1 MKAYKALAAHIA
13 EYNDLLNILNTLKWD
28 MRAKMPAGGSRS
40 RGAQLE
46 TLSKLAKGK
55 FVSERT
61 ARLLDAAEE
70 ESASVGLDVYQAR
83 ALQQTRQY
91 YETQKRIPAE
101 LVGRIAALSPESETV
116 WARAKDQNDFAAF
129 KPYLQRMLDFN
140 IELAEAIGYDE
151 HPFDA
156 LVFQFEPGMTAASL
170 GTLFGELKAGIM
182 PLLEKIAAADAPLPL
197 QLWEQEYD
205 IETQRKLCHEFA
217 ALIGFDFGRGRLDI
231 APHPFEV
238 SFTRDDVR
246 ITTRYDINYLPMSLF
261 ATLHEAGHGLYE
273 QNISPGLT
281 RSALTTDFLG
291 QYAVGGASYGA
302 HEFSSRLWENQIG
315 RSRAFW
321 KLHFGRLRDSFPR
334 QMRSADAELVYRAVN
349 RVRPSLI
356 RVEADE
362 VTYNLHIMLRAEI
375 EMALLDGSISVDD
388 LPEVWKAKMREYLG
402 LTPPD
407 DRRGVLQDVHWSAG
421 TFANFPC
428 YTIGNVM
435 AAQVFAAARDHVPHL
450 DQKLADGDYGSL
462 LDWLTGAIYQH
473 GRAYTVNELLQSVSG
488 DDLHVAPLLTY
499 LERKYSD
506 LYGWAREN
514 KSES

>member
-1 MKAYKALAAHIA
+1 MKAYQALAAHIA

-40 RGAQLE
+40 RGAQLA
-46 TLSKLAKGK
+46 TLSKLAKDK
-55 FVSERT
+55 FVSEST
-61 ARLLDAAEE
+61 ARLLDAAED
-70 ESASVGLDVYQAR
+70 ESARVELDVYQAR
-83 ALQQTRQY
+83 ALGQTRQY
-91 YETQKRIPAE
+91 YEIQKRIPAD
-101 LVGRIAALSPESETV
+101 LIGRIAALSPESETV
-116 WARAKDQNDFAAF
+116 WAQAKDQNDFAAF
-129 KPYLQRMLDFN
+129 KPYLRQMLAFN
-140 IELAEAIGYDE
+140 VELAEAIGYEE

-156 LVFQFEPGMTAASL
+156 LLFQFEPGMTAASL
-170 GTLFGELKAGIM
+170 GALFGQLKAGIL
-182 PLLEKIAAADAPLPL
+182 PLLEKIVAKDAPLPL
-197 QLWEQEYD
+197 DLWEQEYD
-205 IETQRKLCHEFA
+205 LDVQARLCREFA

-273 QNISPGLT
+273 QNVSPSLT

-321 KLHFGRLRDSFPR
+321 HLHFGRLRDCFPR
-334 QMRSADAELVYRAVN
+334 QMSSANAELVYRAVN
-349 RVRPSLI
+349 RVRPSLT

-375 EMALLDGSISVDD
+375 EMALLDGSITVDE
-388 LPEVWKAKMREYLG
+388 LPEVWNAKMDDFLG
-402 LTPPD
+402 LTPLN

-435 AAQVFAAARDHVPHL
+435 AAQVFAAAHNHVPDL
-450 DQKLADGDYGSL
+450 DQKLANGDYTSL
-462 LDWLTGAIYQH
+462 LDWLTEAIYQH
-473 GRAYTVNELLQSVSG
+473 GRAFTVNELLQNVSG
-488 DDLHVAPLLTY
+488 EDLNVAPLLTY
-499 LERKYSD
+499 LESKYTD
-506 LYGWAREN
+506 LYN
-514 KSES
+514 L

>member
-1 MKAYKALAAHIA
+1 MKAYQALAAHIA

-28 MRAKMPAGGSRS
+28 MRAKMPPGGSRS

-46 TLSKLAKGK
+46 TLSKLAKDK
-55 FVSERT
+55 FVSEST
-61 ARLLDAAEE
+61 ARLLDAAED
-70 ESASVGLDVYQAR
+70 ESARVDLDVYQAR

-91 YETQKRIPAE
+91 YEIQKRIPAD
-101 LVGRIAALSPESETV
+101 LIGRIAALSPESETV
-116 WARAKDQNDFAAF
+116 WAKAKDQNDFAAF
-129 KPYLQRMLDFN
+129 KPYLRHMLEFN
-140 IELAEAIGYDE
+140 IELAEAIGYEE

-170 GTLFGELKAGIM
+170 GALFGQLKDGIL
-182 PLLEKIAAADAPLPL
+182 PLLQKIVASDAPMPPD
-197 QLWEQEYD
+197 LWGQDYD
-205 IETQRKLCHEFA
+205 IDLQARLCREFA

-261 ATLHEAGHGLYE
+261 AALHEAGHGLYE
-273 QNISPGLT
+273 QNVSPSLT

-321 KLHFGRLRDSFPR
+321 QLHFGRLRDCFPR
-334 QMRSADAELVYRAVN
+334 QMSSADAELVYRAVN

-375 EMALLDGSISVDD
+375 EMALLDRSITVDE
-388 LPEVWKAKMREYLG
+388 LPEVWNAKMDDFLG

-428 YTIGNVM
+428 YTIGNIM
-435 AAQVFAAARDHVPHL
+435 AAQVFAAAQDHLPDL
-450 DQKLADGDYGSL
+450 DQKLASGDYRRL
-462 LDWLTGAIYQH
+462 LDWLTEAIYQH
-473 GRAYTVNELLQSVSG
+473 GRAFTVNELLQSISG
-488 DDLHVAPLLTY
+488 KDLNVAPLLTY
-499 LERKYSD
+499 LESKYTD
-506 LYGWAREN
+506 LYN
-514 KSES
+514 L